1 MYEIDFLLL
10 RRTLEP
16 TFTTFTTGTTLCTP
30 ITYTIISLSKQQETH
45 QIDET
50 DML

>member
-1 MYEIDFLLL
+1 MYDIDLLQ
-10 RRTLEP
+10 RTLEP
-16 TFTTFTTGTTLCTP
+16 TVPTFTTGTTLCTP
-30 ITYTIISLSKQQETH
+30 ITDTILSLSKKQETH